1 VEARSTVDCCREHVL
16 QISSDG
22 SSQRWRDPERDE
34 LEVSAVGSD
43 DDELEVIVERS
54 AGLDVHKDMVA
65 ACVRVPDGR
74 GGVAKHVA
82 EFPTF
87 TEDLLALRDWL
98 VGYGVTRVGME
109 ATGVYWKPVFYALED
124 AVECW
129 LLNARHMHNVPGR
142 KTDMAD
148 ADWICRLVR
157 FGLVRKSFVP
167 PPPIRELR
175 NLTRYRRARIE
186 ERTRETQRLDK
197 VLQDAGVKL
206 SSVASDILGRSGRE
220 MLDALVE
227 GSRNPEVLA
236 ELARGQLR
244 AKIPQLRSALTGRFG
259 ANHALVVGE
268 ILAHLDYI
276 DKSLGR
282 LQAGI
287 DELIA
292 PFADSRD
299 RLMTIPGVNK
309 VIAEALIAEIGV
321 DMSTFPTAAHLA
333 SWAGMCPGQHE
344 SAGKSRHGTARH
356 GDSWLQRHLAVAA
369 MAAARSRD
377 TYLAAQYRRLVGRR
391 GKRRAR
397 KAVGHSILI
406 GCWHILNDGV
416 EWADLGE
423 DYFDRRHDPER
434 LGRRRLNELR
444 SLGWT
449 LDTHPDGT
457 TTLTP
462 PAAAA

>member
-1 VEARSTVDCCREHVL
+1 VTS
-16 QISSDG
+16 G
-22 SSQRWRDPERDE
+22 
-34 LEVSAVGSD
+34 

-65 ACVRVPDGR
+65 ACVRVPGER
-74 GGVAKHVA
+74 GGVVKHVA

-87 TEDLLALRDWL
+87 TEDLLGLRDWL
-98 VGYGVTRVGME
+98 VAHGVTRVGME
-109 ATGVYWKPVFYALED
+109 ATGVYWKPVFYTLED
-124 AVECW
+124 ALECW

-157 FGLVRKSFVP
+157 FGLVRPSFVP

-175 NLTRYRRARIE
+175 NLTRYRRARME

-206 SSVASDILGRSGRE
+206 SSVASDILGRSGRD
-220 MLDALVE
+220 MLDALVA
-227 GSRNPEVLA
+227 GSRDTTVLA

-244 AKIPQLRSALTGRFG
+244 AKIPQLQAALTGHFSP
-259 ANHALVVGE
+259 NHALVVGE

-276 DKSLGR
+276 DESLDR

-292 PFADSRD
+292 PFAEARD

-309 VIAEALIAEIGV
+309 VIAEAIIAEIGV
-321 DMSTFPTAAHLA
+321 DMSVFPTAAHLA

-344 SAGKSRHGTARH
+344 SAGKSRHGTARR

-369 MAAARSRD
+369 MSASRTNG

-397 KAVGHSILI
+397 KAVGHGILI
-406 GCWHILNDGV
+406 AAWHILNDNV
-416 EWADLGE
+416 DWIDLGE
-423 DYFDRRHDPER
+423 DYFERRQDPDRQ
-434 LGRRRLNELR
+434 GRRKLNELR

-449 LDTHPDGT
+449 VTTHPDGT

>member
-1 VEARSTVDCCREHVL
+1 M
-16 QISSDG
+16 
-22 SSQRWRDPERDE
+22 
-34 LEVSAVGSD
+34 
-43 DDELEVIVERS
+43 EVIVERS

-74 GGVAKHVA
+74 GGVVKHVA
-82 EFPTF
+82 EFATF
-87 TEDLLALRDWL
+87 TEDLLGLGDLL
-98 VGYGVTRVGME
+98 VGHGVTRVGME
-109 ATGVYWKPVFYALED
+109 ATGVFWKPVFYILED
-124 AVECW
+124 AVDCW

-167 PPPIRELR
+167 PPAIRELR
-175 NLTRYRRARIE
+175 NLCRYRRARME

-206 SSVASDILGRSGRE
+206 SSVASDILGKSGRD
-220 MLDALVE
+220 MLDALVG
-227 GSRNPEVLA
+227 GSRDPEVLA
-236 ELARGQLR
+236 ELARGKLR
-244 AKIPQLRSALTGRFG
+244 TKIPQLRAALTGRFG
-259 ANHALVVGE
+259 VNHALVVGE

-276 DKSLGR
+276 DESIGR

-287 DELIA
+287 DEVVA
-292 PFADSRD
+292 PFAEARD
-299 RLMTIPGVNK
+299 RLATIPGVNTI
-309 VIAEALIAEIGV
+309 VAEAIIAEIGV
-321 DMSTFPTAAHLA
+321 DMSVFPTAPHLA

-344 SAGKSRHGTARH
+344 SAGKQKHGTARR
-356 GDSWLQRHLAVAA
+356 GDSWLQRNLAIAA
-369 MAAARSRD
+369 MAASKTND

-391 GKRRAR
+391 GVRRAR

-406 GCWHILNDGV
+406 GAWHSLHDGV
-416 EWADLGE
+416 GWDDLSE
-423 DYFDRRHDPER
+423 DYFERRNDPER
-434 LGRRRLNELR
+434 QPRRKLDDLR
-444 SLGWT
+444 SLGWHLT
-449 LDTHPDGT
+449 TNPDGT